1 MGVLS
6 SELGV
11 QQGDPLGPLLFSLVL
26 HRLIRTIIEDKECSQ
41 LLIKTWYLD
50 DGILSGTKSVICR
63 AVAIIQKQGP
73 ALGLWINP
81 AKCELFSCTVLSDFP
96 QEMKV
101 SHEPN
106 FEVLGAPIGDPIFC
120 AKFLAQGRA
129 KAANLLSQLVTVGS
143 LDPQVALLLLR
154 QCAGYCKLDHLAR
167 STPPSLISDGLALF
181 DADDI

>member
-1 MGVLS
+1 MAPMGVLS

-11 QQGDPLGPLLFSLVL
+11 QQGDHLGPLLFSLVL
-26 HRLIRTIIEDKECSQ
+26 HRLIRTIVEDKECSE
-41 LLIKTWYLD
+41 LLINTWYLD
-50 DGILSGTKSVICR
+50 DGILSGTKSAICR
-63 AVAIIQKQGP
+63 AVTIIQIQGP

-81 AKCELFSCTVLSDFP
+81 AKCEWFSCTVLSDFP

-120 AKFLAQGRA
+120 ATLLAQWRA
-129 KAANLLSQLVTVGS
+129 KAAKLLSQLVTVGS

-154 QCAGYCKLDHLAR
+154 QCAGYCKF
-167 STPPSLISDGLALF
+167 I
-181 DADDI
+181 